1 MRPFIPWRSPMIN
14 ADREGNFLQI
24 PAHVTNVKG
33 PGSHLFRRGAANIHG
48 RLDGGSAGE
57 LQPV

>member
-1 MRPFIPWRSPMIN
+1 MRPLISWRPPMTS

-48 RLDGGSAGE
+48 RLDGGSTGGV
-57 LQPV
+57 QNV